1 MTSILKGQIVTDR
14 REAIIKYI
22 YKIQENFLV
31 EEKESIE

>member
-22 YKIQENFLV
+22 YKIQENLV
-31 EEKESIE
+31 EEKESKE